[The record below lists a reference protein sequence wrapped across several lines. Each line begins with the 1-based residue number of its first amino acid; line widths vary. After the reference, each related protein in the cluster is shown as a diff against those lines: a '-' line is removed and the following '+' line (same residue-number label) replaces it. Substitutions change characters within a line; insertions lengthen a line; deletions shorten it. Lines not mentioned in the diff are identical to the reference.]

1 MIRIE
6 FHPRWQVYVIFLV
19 IWLLGAS
26 YVLGFWNYLTP
37 PDEWKTI
44 TNDLYH
50 FSVDYPTKWS
60 AQVYDEHGFK
70 GENEAK
76 LRIYRSLLGFG
87 NFEIAIRQKNAVNPS
102 INDVAKWGTDQ
113 IKNINRNMPRSNNIY
128 QELSFGEDY
137 INGNQVLVRRYG
149 NGEITNEDVY
159 IARENDMIIITL
171 QAETD
176 TFDQY
181 LEDFYRIVESF
192 RTTE

>member
-1 MIRIE
+1 MIRIK

-26 YVLGFWNYLTP
+26 YVLGFWNYLNP
-37 PDEWKTI
+37 PGEWKTI
-44 TNDLYH
+44 TSDLYH

-60 AQVYDEHGFK
+60 AQTYGEHGFK
-70 GENEAK
+70 GVNEVK
-76 LRIYRSLLGFG
+76 LRISRSWTGYFV
-87 NFEIAIRQKNAVNPS
+87 ITVRQKAATNASV
-102 INDVAKWGTDQ
+102 NDVAKWGADR
-113 IKNINRNMPRSNNIY
+113 IKNINRNIPRSNNMY

-176 TFDQY
+176 AFDQY

-192 RTTE
+192 RATE